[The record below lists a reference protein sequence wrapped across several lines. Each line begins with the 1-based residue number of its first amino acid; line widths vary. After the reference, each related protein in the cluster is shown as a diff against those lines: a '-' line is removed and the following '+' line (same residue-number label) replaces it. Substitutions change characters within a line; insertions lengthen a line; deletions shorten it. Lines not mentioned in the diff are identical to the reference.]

1 MPKIEELHR
10 SQQPTCP
17 RVWQA
22 RILKSKMNSGI
33 GATSTHGDKHVHR
46 SGRRQNFKIK
56 NWGTSSSCMYVEP
69 PIQDTIFITLVYPP
83 CTQCSDYVTSV
94 YPLPEDARRHHHR
107 LTRDSMNESPP
118 CCACVDGRV
127 SMMNLP
133 SKETEIEA
141 GSKQNSCVWI
151 SCIGERHSYNVGAP
165 LFFGNK
171 GFIHSLYPTVLF
183 AYTRTS
189 RFLLNYNFPST
200 KK

>member
-133 SKETEIEA
+133 RKETEIEA
-141 GSKQNSCVWI
+141 GSKQFLRLDIMYSYRRTTFI
-151 SCIGERHSYNVGAP
+151 SCWRPTFFWKQRVHSFTLSYST
-165 LFFGNK
+165 FC
-171 GFIHSLYPTVLF
+171 LYT
-183 AYTRTS
+183 YQ
-189 RFLLNYNFPST
+189 
-200 KK
+200 